1 MRYRIA
7 MQLSSDTQR
16 GTGRIIAYTP
26 GSLSLAERTLRS
38 SVILHPDGV
47 LDWPVSSAED
57 ITPAS
62 LSAAFELRP
71 EVILLATGRVQ
82 VWPPAEVYARAL
94 ERRIGLEVMEIG
106 AACRT
111 YNLLAA
117 DQRRVVLAAILG

>member
-16 GTGRIIAYTP
+16 GTGRITAYTP
-26 GSLSLAERTLRS
+26 GTITVAQRTLRA

-47 LDWPVSSAED
+47 LDWPVAAAED

-71 EVILLATGRVQ
+71 EVILLATGRAQ
-82 VWPPAEVYARAL
+82 IWPSADVYARAL
-94 ERRIGLEVMEIG
+94 EHRIGLEVMEIG